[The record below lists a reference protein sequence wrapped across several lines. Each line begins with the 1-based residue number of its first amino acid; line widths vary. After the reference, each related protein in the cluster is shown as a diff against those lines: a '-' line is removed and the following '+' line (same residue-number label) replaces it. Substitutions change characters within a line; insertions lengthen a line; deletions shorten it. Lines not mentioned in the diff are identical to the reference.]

1 MTNSNNQST
10 KNGEVLFTEAP
21 ASWNTRYVDPDG
33 FECQLTLRAETG
45 QDLLE
50 KVNAAITFL
59 LENGCVPYS
68 FRGVNRV
75 KNSKG
80 GNNKGNSKLDSQGW
94 CPIHECEMTRWEKDG
109 KSWFSHKAGESW
121 CYGKEA

>member
-1 MTNSNNQST
+1 MTENSKT
-10 KNGEVLFTEAP
+10 KQNEGLLFTEAP
-21 ASWNTRYVDPDG
+21 ASWNTRYVDPEG

-50 KVNAAITFL
+50 KVNAAIAYL

-75 KNSKG
+75 QSPKG
-80 GNNKGNSKLDSQGW
+80 GNNKGNSQQDGHGW
-94 CPIHECEMTRWEKDG
+94 CPIHECEMTRW
-109 KSWFSHKAGESW
+109 
-121 CYGKEA
+121 